1 MGKVCHT
8 CGGELPAA
16 SGESP
21 FCPHC
26 GTPQLFLSLENQS
39 PETGGE
45 QPAGTPGEAS
55 TGTLPPPRPQ
65 QVDWKMA
72 IRCAATVAAVA
83 GALCLGAI
91 RLPVLAPAILLWIL
105 SGSLITLGLYQTR
118 RPMAWMDA
126 SVGARIGV
134 VVGLCLAVGL
144 AVPMAVAGVVA
155 RFALH
160 SMGGFDVQ
168 LAVIFE
174 QVIQRSA
181 TPFPPEALQLVHSQE
196 FRAGYILFCFAVVA
210 VFLLVLST
218 AGGAFAGLLR
228 TRRKATV

>member
-1 MGKVCHT
+1 
-8 CGGELPAA
+8 
-16 SGESP
+16 
-21 FCPHC
+21 
-26 GTPQLFLSLENQS
+26 LFLSLENQS
-39 PETGGE
+39 VETGGE
-45 QPAGTPGEAS
+45 AAAGAAGPAS
-55 TGTLPPPRPQ
+55 TGALPPPRPR

-83 GALCLGAI
+83 GVLCLGAM

-118 RPMAWMDA
+118 RPLAWMDA

-144 AVPMAVAGVVA
+144 AIPMALAGVVA

-160 SMGGFDVQ
+160 SMGGFDTQ
-168 LAVIFE
+168 LAAIFE
-174 QVIQRSA
+174 QVVQRST
-181 TPFPPEALQLVHSQE
+181 TPFPPEAVQLVHSQE
-196 FRAGYILFCFAVVA
+196 FRAGYVLFCFAVVA

-218 AGGAFAGLLR
+218 AGGAFGGLLR

>member
-26 GTPQLFLSLENQS
+26 GTPQLYLSLENQS

-45 QPAGTPGEAS
+45 PPAGTPGAPS
-55 TGTLPPPRPQ
+55 TGALPPPRPQ

-72 IRCAATVAAVA
+72 IRCAVTVAAVA

-144 AVPMAVAGVVA
+144 AIPMAVAGVVA

-160 SMGGFDVQ
+160 SMGGFDAQ
-168 LAVIFE
+168 LAVILE
-174 QVIQRSA
+174 RVIQRST